1 MVGGQVSR
9 SSAVGVSHE
18 VVEFRTG
25 FLGAG
30 DAMIGIF
37 IDNLPATALGIF
49 VQFAQLHFWILMAV
63 GGAHPGVKGNA
74 GNA

>member
-1 MVGGQVSR
+1 
-9 SSAVGVSHE
+9 
-18 VVEFRTG
+18 
-25 FLGAG
+25 
-30 DAMIGIF
+30 MIGIF